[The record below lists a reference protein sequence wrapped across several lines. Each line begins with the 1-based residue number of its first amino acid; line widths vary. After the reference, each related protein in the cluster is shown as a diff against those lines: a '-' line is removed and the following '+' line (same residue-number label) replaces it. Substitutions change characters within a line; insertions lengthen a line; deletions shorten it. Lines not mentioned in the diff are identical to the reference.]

1 MAHRYP
7 SSTLPRPPC
16 AHIHTHT
23 FTYSY
28 YYSLSFFLSRPS
40 THPSTLNTRI
50 AHPCYAA
57 AALSPPRRYSVFYN
71 NAVFL
76 GFFLLFAFWFLPRV
90 FPDLAPQYNYAV
102 SIGLPAIVVTYNA
115 NSEW

>member
-1 MAHRYP
+1 
-7 SSTLPRPPC
+7 
-16 AHIHTHT
+16 
-23 FTYSY
+23 
-28 YYSLSFFLSRPS
+28 
-40 THPSTLNTRI
+40 
-50 AHPCYAA
+50 
-57 AALSPPRRYSVFYN
+57 VFYN

-90 FPDLAPQYNYAV
+90 FPDLAPQYNFAV